1 MSDPLPSIGSYWPV
15 LSTMDDHQHM
25 INTILNTIL
34 HSQLARSTSSSDTL
48 RPIKPV
54 VVSLVMNAS
63 ISVFPLSD
71 GCQHQSVES
80 VESVESVAVNIQVF
94 FVSDH

>member
-1 MSDPLPSIGSYWPV
+1 MSDPLLSIGSYWPV
-15 LSTMDDHQHM
+15 LSTMDDPQRM
-25 INTILNTIL
+25 INTIFNTIL
-34 HSQLARSTSSSDTL
+34 HSASTSSSDTL

-54 VVSLVMNAS
+54 VVSQVMNAS